1 MNPSTSKSSTSAN
14 SDKPQIDW
22 VKVIEIV
29 ITILTLGLGH
39 LRKHHKTPA
48 EKGTRQ

>member
-29 ITILTLGLGH
+29 ITILTFGLGH
-39 LRKHHKTPA
+39 LRKRKENA